1 MSVTRLVEFANS
13 PDEVL
18 AAAVE
23 IAFTIGKVR
32 KTDKISRTLVAL
44 VKKGVDLAW
53 EPVSLHVKIEVL
65 SDRSALLAEAIQN
78 QTDGSPDQR
87 NKGLDVFVSYVK
99 RRKDLTILD

>member
-1 MSVTRLVEFANS
+1 MSVTRLIEFANS

-18 AAAVE
+18 AAVVE
-23 IAFTIGKVR
+23 IAFSVGKVK

-53 EPVSLHVKIEVL
+53 EPVSIHVKIEVL
-65 SDRSALLAEAIQN
+65 ADRSALRAEAMQN
-78 QTDGSPDQR
+78 QTDGLPDQR
-87 NKGLDVFVSYVK
+87 FKALDVFVSYVK